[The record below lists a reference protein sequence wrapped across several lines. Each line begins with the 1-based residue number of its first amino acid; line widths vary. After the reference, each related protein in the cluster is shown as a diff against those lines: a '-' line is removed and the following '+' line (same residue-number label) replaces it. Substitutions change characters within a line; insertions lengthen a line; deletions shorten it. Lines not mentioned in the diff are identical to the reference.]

1 MQPDQMPQPTAV
13 TQQEETL
20 RGLGYGV
27 RNTFV
32 EPLGVVDPNLG
43 EPCVRRAISD
53 PTTSWSSSAERDSDT
68 RPRAH
73 GHRQLEQRGGSTEAP
88 EMQLV
93 VPPTSAKAVE
103 AARSQSTRPQQGG
116 AQTDEGWQ
124 GGVFSRIVGQME
136 GSSHAMTADEPARD
150 IWKDPALRDLPSLR
164 NRAAAQGLDLD
175 AVLPQVPIDDE
186 GRLTSLG
193 SSKHLEGKCQPCAFC
208 DVVGSPVAL
217 GVGSAAECAA
227 GILCRYC
234 HFPHTS
240 RPKVRLR
247 PCKGRRERYRQVLT
261 DLKPK
266 IEEHPEKFD
275 ENFAIDA
282 SELVPNWIKGHH
294 LLKEKLRSWVV
305 SYAAKC
311 PRSRD
316 EQGFIRPSSSLHDNH
331 EQLDALVEVHLG
343 NLGAASTSSAAAS
356 SSSAP
361 RLPPGLTSSATASSP
376 YPGTLYGMPVVSYFD
391 DATGVETLCFSL

>member
-1 MQPDQMPQPTAV
+1 MQPDQM
-13 TQQEETL
+13 ETL
-20 RGLGYGV
+20 RGMGYGV

-32 EPLGVVDPNLG
+32 VPLNAADPDLG
-43 EPCVRRAISD
+43 EPCSRRANSD
-53 PTTSWSSSAERDSDT
+53 PTTSRSSSCSSSGDDSNAL
-68 RPRAH
+68 RRIQQR
-73 GHRQLEQRGGSTEAP
+73 RQLEQPVAP
-88 EMQLV
+88 RT
-93 VPPTSAKAVE
+93 PTM
-103 AARSQSTRPQQGG
+103 AAGVAHSQSRGPHQLGV
-116 AQTDEGWQ
+116 QTNEDWRGDL
-124 GGVFSRIVGQME
+124 FSRIAGEMHCE
-136 GSSHAMTADEPARD
+136 PTAMTAKQPARD
-150 IWKDPALRDLPSLR
+150 IRKDPALRDLPSLR

-175 AVLPQVPIDDE
+175 EVLATVPLDDE

-193 SSKHLEGKCQPCAFC
+193 SSKHLVGKCQPCAFC
-208 DVVGSPVAL
+208 DVVGSPLAD
-217 GVGSAAECAA
+217 GVGTAAECSS
-227 GILCRYC
+227 GIFCRYC
-234 HFPHTS
+234 HFQHAS

>member
-1 MQPDQMPQPTAV
+1 MPQPTAV

-247 PCKGRRERYRQVLT
+247 PCKGRRERYRKVLT

-275 ENFAIDA
+275 DNLDVDEI
-282 SELVPNWIKGHH
+282 ELVPDWIRRHS
-294 LLKEKLRSWVV
+294 LIKEQLRSWVV

-311 PRSRD
+311 RCLLD
-316 EQGFIRPSSSLHDNH
+316 EQGLSSLQDSRD
-331 EQLDALVEVHLG
+331 QLDEMVEEHLS
-343 NLGAASTSSAAAS
+343 NLGAASASSAAAS
-356 SSSAP
+356 SSSPLDP
-361 RLPPGLTSSATASSP
+361 RLPSALTSSASASSP
-376 YPGTLYGMPVVSYFD
+376 RNPGILNGMPVVSYVD
-391 DATGVETLCFSL
+391 EATGVETLRFSL